1 MKVREIIQ
9 RLEQEGWYLARQKGS
24 HKIYKHLQKPE
35 LRIVLP
41 DHGMNKEPSIGV
53 LNDIKK
59 KAGWK

>member
-1 MKVREIIQ
+1 MKVGDVIKH
-9 RLEQEGWYLARQKGS
+9 LEQDGWFLARQSGS
-24 HKIYKHLQKPE
+24 HKIFKNNEKPE

-41 DHGMNKEPSIGV
+41 DHGKNKEPSPGV

>member
-1 MKVREIIQ
+1 MKVGDVIK
-9 RLEQEGWYLARQKGS
+9 RLEQDGWFLARQSGS
-24 HKIYKHLQKPE
+24 HKIFKNNEKPE

-41 DHGMNKEPSIGV
+41 DHGKNKEPSPGV